1 MTPDAQN
8 SLARIKQQI
17 LESMSEAYGEEWLD
31 KPLVTLGGKT
41 PRQTVNSGG
50 DARLERALYLMRSKD
65 PS

>member
-1 MTPDAQN
+1 MTPDAHN

-31 KPLVTLGGKT
+31 KPLVALGGKT
-41 PRQTVNSGG
+41 PRETVDRGG